1 MEAHERKRQ
10 RQEGREE
17 GEGETDAATAP
28 TQLRLKMVPWESKSG
43 KLHFTSQQWAR
54 HHCPLGLEEAAVG

>member
-1 MEAHERKRQ
+1 MEAHEREKQ

-17 GEGETDAATAP
+17 GEGETEAATAP
-28 TQLRLKMVPWESKSG
+28 TPLNRKMVAWGSKSG
-43 KLHFTSQQWAR
+43 KLHFTSQQWAP